1 MTTRYFAETA
11 LLADGW
17 AENVLI
23 EVDARGDIVRVS
35 AGASRGDAE
44 RIPGVVLP
52 GMANLHSHAFQ
63 RAMAGLAET
72 TAGPGDDFWSW
83 REQMYRFVRVLDP
96 AQVEAIAAQLYIEML
111 KAGYTCVAEFHY
123 LHHQPDGTPYAD
135 RAELS
140 QRVIAAAKATGIG
153 IAHLPVL
160 YNTGGFGGQK
170 AGDGQRRFLNDVDGI
185 LDIIA
190 RLRAD
195 HAGDPDIRIGV
206 APHSLRAVP
215 PEMLAATVAGMNSAD
230 PAAPIHIH
238 IAEQVKEVEQCLAWS
253 GARPVEWLLGHAAVD
268 DRWCL
273 IHATHLTEAET
284 AGMAASRAVAGL
296 CPTTEANLGDGL
308 FPLAP
313 YLAAGGALGIGSD
326 SHISVGVIEELRW
339 LEYGQRLSHRKR
351 GVAGG
356 PARPS
361 VGATLF
367 QAAIDGGA
375 RAVGRA
381 TGRIEAGGRADLVV
395 LDGDHPALIGRKGD
409 TLLDSFVFAGND
421 SPIRHVMAGG
431 RWRVRD
437 GRHADEAAVAARYRS
452 VMAALLA

>member
-17 AENVLI
+17 ADDVLI
-23 EVDARGDIVRVS
+23 EVDARGDIASVA
-35 AGASRGDAE
+35 AGAERDDAE
-44 RIPGVVLP
+44 AVAGIVLP

-72 TAGPGDDFWSW
+72 ASGPGDDFWSW
-83 REQMYRFVRVLDP
+83 REQMYRFVRVL
-96 AQVEAIAAQLYIEML
+96 ASEQVEAIAAQLYVEML
-111 KAGYTCVAEFHY
+111 KAGYTSVAEFHY

-140 QRVIAAAKATGIG
+140 RRVIAAAKAVGIG

-160 YNTGGFGGQK
+160 YATGGFGGQA
-170 AGDGQRRFLNDVDGI
+170 AGEGQRRFLNDVDGI
-185 LDIIA
+185 LDIAA

-195 HAGDPDIRIGV
+195 HTGDPDVRIGI
-206 APHSLRAVP
+206 APHSLRAVT
-215 PEMLAATVAGMNSAD
+215 PEMLAAVADGIRAAD

-253 GARPVEWLLGHAAVD
+253 GARPVEWLLGHAPVD
-268 DRWCL
+268 GRWCL
-273 IHATHLTEAET
+273 VHSTHLTEAET
-284 AGMAASRAVAGL
+284 TALAASGAVAGL

-308 FPLAP
+308 FPLVP
-313 YLAAGGALGIGSD
+313 YLAASGRLGIGSD
-326 SHISVGVIEELRW
+326 SHISVSVIEELRW
-339 LEYGQRLSHRKR
+339 LEYGQRLAYRRR
-351 GVAGG
+351 GIGAAPG
-356 PARPS
+356 RPS

-367 QAAIDGGA
+367 LAAIDGGA
-375 RAVGRA
+375 RAVGRVS
-381 TGRIEAGGRADLVV
+381 GRIEAAARADLVV
-395 LDGDHPALIGRKGD
+395 LDPDHPALVGRRGD
-409 TLLDSFVFAGND
+409 ALLDSLVFAGNA

-437 GRHADEAAVAARYRS
+437 GRHAEEAAVAARYRA

>member
-17 AENVLI
+17 ADDVLI
-23 EVDARGDIVRVS
+23 EIDAKGDISSVA
-35 AGASRGDAE
+35 AGAGRGDAE
-44 RIPGVVLP
+44 AVAGVVLP

-72 TAGPGDDFWSW
+72 AAGPGDDFWSW

-96 AQVEAIAAQLYIEML
+96 DQVEAIAAQLYVEML

-123 LHHQPDGTPYAD
+123 LHHQPDGAPYAD

-140 QRVIAAAKATGIG
+140 RRVIAAAKATGIG
-153 IAHLPVL
+153 ITHLPVL
-160 YNTGGFGGQK
+160 YATGGFGGQP
-170 AGDGQRRFLNDVDGI
+170 AGEGQRRFLNDVDGI
-185 LDIIA
+185 LDIAA

-195 HAGDPDIRIGV
+195 HAGDLDVRIGI
-206 APHSLRAVP
+206 APHSLRAVT
-215 PEMLAATVAGMNSAD
+215 PEMLAAVVDGTRAAD

-253 GARPVEWLLGHAAVD
+253 GTRPVEWLLGHAAVD
-268 DRWCL
+268 GRWCL
-273 IHATHLTEAET
+273 VHATHLTGAET
-284 AGMAASRAVAGL
+284 AALAASGAVAGL

-313 YLAAGGALGIGSD
+313 YLAAGGRLGIGSD

-339 LEYGQRLSHRKR
+339 LEYGQRLAHRKR
-351 GVAGG
+351 GIGAGPG
-356 PARPS
+356 RPS

-381 TGRIEAGGRADLVV
+381 SGRIEAGARADLVV
-395 LDGDHPALIGRKGD
+395 LDPDHPALVGRRGD
-409 TLLDSFVFAGND
+409 ALLDSFVFAGNE

-437 GRHADEAAVAARYRS
+437 GHHADEAAVAARYRK